1 MKIYDNGCYMW
12 DKLVF
17 GMARAMVSE
26 AKTILQ
32 EENGNKYDKIIDK
45 IDENAIDKSALD
57 LLVKTV
63 TAYCKAGLLKN
74 TTEYALQDEGVDLFF
89 DLYFGNNH
97 HLIREAVQKNDRA
110 KEFYEKYQRVFEKSL
125 TIGESVDDDI
135 RVFFE

>member
-12 DKLVF
+12 EKIVF

-32 EENGNKYDKIIDK
+32 EENGDKYNEIIDK
-45 IDENAIDKSALD
+45 IDENAIDKNALI
-57 LLVKTV
+57 LLVKTA

-74 TTEYALQDEGVDLFF
+74 TTNEGMQDEGVDLFF

-97 HLIREAVQKNDRA
+97 HLLRENDSA
-110 KEFYEKYQRVFEKSL
+110 NEFYEKYQRVFEKSL

>member
-12 DKLVF
+12 EKIVF

-32 EENGNKYDKIIDK
+32 EENGDKYDEIIDK
-45 IDENAIDKSALD
+45 IDENAIDKNALI
-57 LLVKTV
+57 LLVETA
-63 TAYCKAGLLKN
+63 TAYCKAGLLEN
-74 TTEYALQDEGVDLFF
+74 TTNEGMQDEGVDLFF

-97 HLIREAVQKNDRA
+97 HLLRENDSA
-110 KEFYEKYQRVFEKSL
+110 NEFYEKYQRIFEKSL

>member
-12 DKLVF
+12 EKIVL

-32 EENGNKYDKIIDK
+32 GENGDRYNEIIDK
-45 IDENAIDKSALD
+45 IDENAIDKNALI
-57 LLVKTV
+57 LLVKTA

-74 TTEYALQDEGVDLFF
+74 TTNEGMQDEGVDLFF

-97 HLIREAVQKNDRA
+97 HLLRENDSA
-110 KEFYEKYQRVFEKSL
+110 NEFYEKYQRIFEKSL